1 MLMLRSM
8 LVLLHPH
15 EIETSIPLSPREDD
29 LLSVKTPSTLYM
41 LHSSRKT
48 PRQQKIS
55 FSTARSSPTPLS
67 SPKIFYFQIF
77 AFQTP
82 LLF

>member
-41 LHSSRKT
+41 LHSL
-48 PRQQKIS
+48 PNIARQPKRS
-55 FSTARSSPTPLS
+55 FYTDRSLPNPLF
-67 SPKIFYFQIF
+67 SPKNF
-77 AFQTP
+77 
-82 LLF
+82 